1 MADRGTRR
9 EHKTTGLMRDAGDL
23 MELTDEQIV
32 QRTLSGETEAFGLLI
47 ERWEKKIYSLAL
59 RMLGQSEDARD
70 AAQDVFLTAYRNLRQ
85 FRGDARFSSW
95 LYRIA
100 INCCYNKLREK
111 HAEHAPLDEAS
122 AIAVEDPVVSRIQ
135 RQQVAD
141 RVRRAVHALPPD
153 LRQVVIMKEY
163 EGLTFAEIAEILN
176 IPVSTAKT
184 RLYTGL
190 DQLRKRLISVKDA
203 L

>member
-1 MADRGTRR
+1 MRR
-9 EHKTTGLMRDAGDL
+9 EHKTSQLMRDVGDL
-23 MELTDEQIV
+23 MELSDEQIV
-32 QRTLSGETEAFGLLI
+32 QRTLNGETEAFGLLI
-47 ERWEKKIYSLAL
+47 KRWEKKIYSLAL

-111 HAEHAPLDEAS
+111 QAEHTSLDEATT
-122 AIAVEDPVVSRIQ
+122 IAVEDPVVSRIH
-135 RQQVAD
+135 RQQLAE
-141 RVRRAVHALPPD
+141 RVRRAVHALPPE

-190 DQLRKRLISVKDA
+190 DQLRKRLTSVKDA

>member
-1 MADRGTRR
+1 
-9 EHKTTGLMRDAGDL
+9 

-32 QRTLSGETEAFGLLI
+32 QRTLDGEIETFGLLVK
-47 ERWEKKIYSLAL
+47 RWEKKIYSLAL

-70 AAQDVFLTAYRNLRQ
+70 AAQEVFLTAYRNLRQ
-85 FRGDARFSSW
+85 FRGEARFSSW

-100 INCCYNKLREK
+100 INCCYNKLRER
-111 HAEHAPLDEAS
+111 HVENISLEEAS
-122 AIAVEDPVVSRIQ
+122 AIPIEDPVVSRIQ
-135 RQQVAD
+135 RQQAAE
-141 RVRRAVHALPPD
+141 RVRRAVRALPLE
-153 LRQVVIMKEY
+153 LRQVIIMKEY
-163 EGLTFAEIAEILN
+163 EGLTFDEIAEILQ

-190 DQLRKRLISVKDA
+190 DQLRKRLASVKDA